1 MNVLFLTNLPSPYR
15 VEFFEELGKKCN
27 LTVAYERSSASNR
40 NESWI
45 NQRNNL
51 SFQEIFLKGINI
63 GDEASMSIELIK
75 IIKRNHFD
83 AIIMSGYSSP
93 TAMISIL
100 YLQFRGIP
108 YIMSCDGG
116 IISSENKLK
125 YYIKKFFI
133 SKASLW
139 LSTGEKTSEY
149 LKYYGAEKSGIR
161 VYPFTSVREKDIQVK
176 LTSKKDYRRK
186 LGMTEEKIILSVG
199 QFI

>member
-45 NQRNNL
+45 NRRNNL

-149 LKYYGAEKSGIR
+149 LNLDSR
-161 VYPFTSVREKDIQVK
+161 
-176 LTSKKDYRRK
+176 
-186 LGMTEEKIILSVG
+186 
-199 QFI
+199 